1 MQRTE
6 KTENIR
12 VHSDVM
18 NRLRKRLSIQTEGR
32 VYGLIS
38 VTVETAINEYL
49 DRIEK
54 AEKQKQKAQATA

>member
-1 MQRTE
+1 MKIIK
-6 KTENIR
+6 KTESVRLN
-12 VHSDVM
+12 SDVM

-38 VTVETAINEYL
+38 TTVEKAIIEYL

-54 AEKQKQKAQATA
+54 AEKQKSQATV